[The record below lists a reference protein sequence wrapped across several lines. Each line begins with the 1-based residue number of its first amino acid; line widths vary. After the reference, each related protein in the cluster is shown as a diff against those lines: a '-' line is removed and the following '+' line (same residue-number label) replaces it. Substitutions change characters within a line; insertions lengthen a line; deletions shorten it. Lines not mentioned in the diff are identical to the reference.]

1 MKSGRKFTREEKIKN
16 EVMLNMLADNI
27 LFYTNKPIT
36 KVIFLYENKNN
47 QELKEFLVERNLTT
61 EPILAEVLDDYSY
74 LNKCCEED
82 ELPPREGTSKS
93 CTTCRWCDYKAQCWV
108 V

>member
-1 MKSGRKFTREEKIKN
+1 MKSGSKYTREQKIEN

-27 LFYTNKPIT
+27 LFHTKTPIT

-47 QELKEFLVERNLTT
+47 QELKEFVVERNMTT
-61 EPILAEVLDDYSY
+61 EPILTEVLEDYKY
-74 LNKCCEED
+74 LNECCD
-82 ELPPREGTSKS
+82 SQTLPQREGTSKS
-93 CTTCRWCDYKAQCWV
+93 CTVCRWCGYKTECWV